1 MLAQYINAKRFET
14 ISFPPLKGFNDV
26 PWNNPGINAP
36 NLSNLAERGIRLA
49 RLKGQ
54 KKRNIFENVNVFFI
68 FPELVL
74 LRVLLRAQPR
84 RPPHGTLPWAQEG
97 AEQNGKKFLSRLL
110 WLQSNR
116 LPTLAISPQAWR

>member
-49 RLKGQ
+49 RLEGQ
-54 KKRNIFENVNVFFI
+54 KKRKIC
-68 FPELVL
+68 
-74 LRVLLRAQPR
+74 
-84 RPPHGTLPWAQEG
+84 
-97 AEQNGKKFLSRLL
+97 
-110 WLQSNR
+110 
-116 LPTLAISPQAWR
+116 